1 MGPSRSGQRDGTKS
15 LPQTD
20 LRVNVPPAPSVRRF
34 IMNYGRTLEGY
45 EADIRL
51 LAQPR
56 ATGQKPGSFM
66 ISITPA
72 VSIRAAFHAVP

>member
-1 MGPSRSGQRDGTKS
+1 
-15 LPQTD
+15 
-20 LRVNVPPAPSVRRF
+20 
-34 IMNYGRTLEGY
+34 MNYGRTLEGY

-72 VSIRAAFHAVP
+72 VSIRVSRSSVAGPSELVFSENARELKVCRSSSPLSVTRCNNAIG